1 MSPQGVPLF
10 PQAAS
15 TAAHEVDMLYVYL
28 VSVSAF
34 FSLLI
39 SSLVIVFAIRYRRR
53 SASERPEQI
62 HGSTALE
69 VVWTVIP
76 LAFVATFFWW
86 GARLYF
92 NGLRPPSNAMQ
103 ITVTGKQW
111 MWKIQHPTGHREI
124 NELHVPVGV
133 PVRLHMISEDVI
145 HDFYVP
151 AFRMK
156 LDVLPGR
163 YSTTWFEATEP
174 GTYHLF
180 CAEYCGT
187 KHSKMIGKVVVLEQG
202 EYERWL
208 MGAAANQTPREA
220 GETLFTSLRC
230 DTCHSDGSGA
240 RGPSLAGLFGTEVEL
255 EGGARV
261 TFDADYVRQ
270 SLLDPRARIA
280 RGFQPLMP
288 TYAGQLNEEQILALI
303 AYLESLA
310 PQEAAR

>member
-1 MSPQGVPLF
+1 VNGQGVPLF
-10 PQAAS
+10 PDAAS
-15 TAAHEVDMLYVYL
+15 TIARHVDMLYAYL
-28 VSVSAF
+28 VAVSVG
-34 FSLLI
+34 FSVLI
-39 SSLVIVFAIRYRRR
+39 FSLVIFFAIRYRRR
-53 SASERPEQI
+53 SESEQPEQI

-69 VVWTVIP
+69 MVWTLIP
-76 LAFVATFFWW
+76 LALVVTFFWW

-92 NGLRPPSNAMQ
+92 DGLRAPSNAME

-133 PVRLHMISEDVI
+133 PVRLRMISEDVI

-163 YSTTWFEATEP
+163 YSSTWFEATEP

-187 KHSKMIGKVVVLEQG
+187 KHSKMIGSVVVLEQG

-220 GETLFTSLRC
+220 GEALFTALRC
-230 DTCHSDGSGA
+230 DTCHSAESGA
-240 RGPSLAGLFGTEVEL
+240 RGPLLAGLFGKEVLL
-255 EGGARV
+255 EGGGKAL
-261 TFDADYVRQ
+261 FDADYVRE
-270 SLLDPRARIA
+270 SVLDPRAKIV
-280 RGFQPLMP
+280 RGYQPLMP
-288 TYAGQLNEEQILALI
+288 TYSGQLNEEQILALI

-310 PQEAAR
+310 PEEAAR